1 MKEHE
6 QTLVEYRLT
15 EARESLAEAKVLL
28 REKMSNR
35 SVMNRLYYAM
45 FYAVLA
51 ALQGKQISASKHS
64 GVIAAFDREFVK
76 NMIFDKTYS
85 KALHRAFELRQ
96 KVDYME
102 NTVISDN
109 DIENLTLAA
118 TDFLHAVECF
128 RSRKDTSV

>member
-6 QTLVEYRLT
+6 QTLVAYRLT

-35 SVMNRLYYAM
+35 SVMNRLYYTM

-51 ALQGKQISASKHS
+51 VMQDKQIGASKHS

-76 NMIFDKTYS
+76 NMIFDKIFS

-96 KVDYME
+96 KGDYME

-109 DIENLTLAA
+109 DVEDLMLTA
-118 TDFLHAVECF
+118 TDFLYTVECF
-128 RSRKDTSV
+128 LSKKDT

>member
-35 SVMNRLYYAM
+35 SVMNRLYYTM

-51 ALQGKQISASKHS
+51 VMQDKQIGASKHS
-64 GVIAAFDREFVK
+64 GIIAAFDREFVK
-76 NMIFDKTYS
+76 NMIFDKIFS

-96 KVDYME
+96 KGDYME
-102 NTVISDN
+102 NTVISDY
-109 DIENLTLAA
+109 DVEDLMLRA
-118 TDFLHAVECF
+118 TDFLYTVECF
-128 RSRKDTSV
+128 LSKKDT